1 MSIPNIVTGDDFR
14 FPTILRKKT
23 PDQTQLTTFVIPADA
38 VVTARLVSADRLSA
52 YSVEVVQDLT
62 VAGTDLNNSKVIIVF
77 SGVETSFPAPKNTSN
92 ALLEI
97 QVNDGLKQTFF
108 GWVRILQGQIA

>member
-1 MSIPNIVTGDDFR
+1 MAIPNIVTGDDFT
-14 FPTILRKKT
+14 FPTVLRKKT
-23 PDQTQLTTFVIPADA
+23 SEETLFTTFAIPADA

-62 VAGTDLNNSKVIIVF
+62 LAGTDLNNSKIIIVF
-77 SGVETSFPAPKNTSN
+77 SGVQTSFPAPKNTSN

-97 QVNDGLKQTFF
+97 QVNDGEKQTWFA
-108 GWVRILQGQIA
+108 WVKILQGQIT